1 MNNILVDGFKG
12 IPRRFRQKQQVFF
25 MIYEEVFSRMKFKLE
40 EYKSSSAER
49 RHGSAPIGTPGW
61 HLVLT
66 PLAWLTLT
74 LRDLVCV

>member
-1 MNNILVDGFKG
+1 MNNILVDEFQR
-12 IPRRFRQKQQVFF
+12 IPRRFRKKQQVFF
-25 MIYEEVFSRMKFKLE
+25 MINEVFSRMKFKLE